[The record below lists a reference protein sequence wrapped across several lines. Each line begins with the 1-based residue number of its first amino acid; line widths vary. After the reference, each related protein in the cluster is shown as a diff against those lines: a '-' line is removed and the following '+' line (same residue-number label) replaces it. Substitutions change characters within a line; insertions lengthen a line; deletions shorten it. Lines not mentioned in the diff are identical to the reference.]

1 MLFCCISENISNF
14 AHQMCSLEELKI
26 DLKDLKEG
34 VSTFS
39 FDLGDVWFESL
50 EEGEIKRG
58 KVCASIDVDRKD
70 NYFNLDFHVEGS
82 VTVPC
87 DRCLDDMDQ
96 PIVNDQHIV
105 AKFGE
110 EYSEDDDIITVP
122 EKEGMLDTSWLIYQ
136 FIELAVPLRHV
147 HAPGKC
153 NPAMMKILEEHSA
166 ARSGDGEDEKAVDSR
181 WAALSQI
188 KINN

>member
-1 MLFCCISENISNF
+1 
-14 AHQMCSLEELKI
+14 MCSLEELKI

-34 VSTFS
+34 VSTFR
-39 FDLGDVWFESL
+39 FNLGDAWFESL
-50 EEGEIKRG
+50 EGGEIKQG
-58 KVCASIDVDRKD
+58 DVCVSIDVNRTED
-70 NYFNLDFHVEGS
+70 YFDLDFHVEGS
-82 VTVPC
+82 VTVSC

-105 AKFGE
+105 AKFGD
-110 EYSEDDDIITVP
+110 EYSEDDDTITVP
-122 EKEGMLDTSWLIYQ
+122 EKEGMLDTTWLIYQ

-166 ARSGDGEDEKAVDSR
+166 ARSGAGDDEKPIDSR
-181 WAALSQI
+181 WAALSQL

>member
-1 MLFCCISENISNF
+1 
-14 AHQMCSLEELKI
+14 MCSLESLNI
-26 DLKDLKEG
+26 DLKGLNEG
-34 VSTFS
+34 ANVLEFNLGDAYFEAIDAPEVRRGSVRVSLNVYRRDS
-39 FDLGDVWFESL
+39 YFDLDFT
-50 EEGEIKRG
+50 
-58 KVCASIDVDRKD
+58 IDGTVM
-70 NYFNLDFHVEGS
+70 
-82 VTVPC
+82 VPC
-87 DRCLDDMDQ
+87 DLCLDDMEQ
-96 PIVNDQHIV
+96 SVSSSNRLV

-136 FIELAVPLRHV
+136 FVELAVPLRHV

-166 ARSGDGEDEKAVDSR
+166 ARSGDGDDEKPVDSR

>member
-1 MLFCCISENISNF
+1 
-14 AHQMCSLEELKI
+14 MCSLEELKI
-26 DLKDLKEG
+26 DLKDLSEG
-34 VSTFS
+34 VSTFR
-39 FDLGDVWFESL
+39 FNLGDAWLESL
-50 EEGEIKRG
+50 EEGEIKQG
-58 KVCASIDVDRKD
+58 NVSVSIDVDRTD
-70 NYFNLDFHVEGS
+70 DYFNLDFHVEGF

-96 PIVNDQHIV
+96 PIVSDQHLV

-136 FIELAVPLRHV
+136 FVELAIPLRHV

-166 ARSGDGEDEKAVDSR
+166 ARSGDGDDEKPVDSR

>member
-1 MLFCCISENISNF
+1 
-14 AHQMCSLEELKI
+14 MCSLEELKI
-26 DLKDLKEG
+26 DLKDLSEG
-34 VSTFS
+34 VSTFR
-39 FDLGDVWFESL
+39 FNLGDAWFESL
-50 EEGEIKRG
+50 EEGEIKQG
-58 KVCASIDVDRKD
+58 NVSVSIDVDRTD
-70 NYFNLDFHVEGS
+70 DYFNLDFHVEGS

-96 PIVNDQHIV
+96 PIVNDQHLV

-110 EYSEDDDIITVP
+110 D
-122 EKEGMLDTSWLIYQ
+122 
-136 FIELAVPLRHV
+136 AVPLRHV

-166 ARSGDGEDEKAVDSR
+166 ARSGDGDDEKPVDSR